1 MGQQAN
7 TGGAADHKDQ
17 WLSSWRQPLQNELVP
32 PALRCCLLSGGAS
45 RRMGRDK
52 ALLPHPEGG
61 TWLERSLRLAS
72 GCGLPLSLC
81 SGHPQHLGLAATLA
95 PQLPVALDLLEE
107 PAPWEGPLRA
117 LGRLMNQHPGEDL
130 LLLAIDLPLLQPE
143 HLQQLLA
150 TWHPLRRLLV
160 VSSEGRRH
168 PLTAIYP
175 AELAPKLESSLS
187 SGERS
192 LNRFIATQPHRCL
205 PMERRALS
213 NCNRPEEWPWDPASL
228 IINSSQ
234 P

>member
-1 MGQQAN
+1 MAMGQQAN

-107 PAPWEGPLRA
+107 PAPW
-117 LGRLMNQHPGEDL
+117 
-130 LLLAIDLPLLQPE
+130 
-143 HLQQLLA
+143 
-150 TWHPLRRLLV
+150 
-160 VSSEGRRH
+160 
-168 PLTAIYP
+168 
-175 AELAPKLESSLS
+175 
-187 SGERS
+187 
-192 LNRFIATQPHRCL
+192 
-205 PMERRALS
+205 
-213 NCNRPEEWPWDPASL
+213 
-228 IINSSQ
+228 
-234 P
+234 

>member
-1 MGQQAN
+1 
-7 TGGAADHKDQ
+7 
-17 WLSSWRQPLQNELVP
+17 
-32 PALRCCLLSGGAS
+32 
-45 RRMGRDK
+45 MGRDK

-95 PQLPVALDLLEE
+95 PQLPVALGLLEE

-143 HLQQLLA
+143 QLQQLLA
-150 TWHPLRRLLV
+150 AWHPLRTLLV
-160 VSSEGRRH
+160 VSSEGRRQ

-175 AELAPKLESSLS
+175 AELAPKLEASLS
-187 SGERS
+187 NGERS

-205 PMERRALS
+205 PMEPRALS
-213 NCNRPEEWPWDPASL
+213 NCNRPEDWPWDPASL
-228 IINSSQ
+228 IINASQ